1 MKRVSHYAAGA
12 LCLALVFAG
21 AALAQDMAA
30 HGDAGMGHDQPA
42 AATQPVAA
50 KDEIVIDNFAFSPA
64 QLTVPRGTRLTWI
77 NRDDDPHTVTSAAD
91 PKAFKSPALDT
102 GESFAVTFDKPGT
115 YHYFCSIHPHM
126 EGTIV
131 VQ

>member
-1 MKRVSHYAAGA
+1 MKRVSHCAAGV
-12 LCLALVFAG
+12 LGLALSFAG
-21 AALAQDMAA
+21 AAFAQDMAA
-30 HGDAGMGHDQPA
+30 HGDGGMGHATPIATTAPA
-42 AATQPVAA
+42 AA
-50 KDEIVIDNFAFSPA
+50 KNEIVIDNFAFAPA
-64 QLTVPRGTRLTWI
+64 QLTVPRGTRLTWT
-77 NRDDDPHTVTSAAD
+77 NRDDDPHTVTSATD

-102 GESFAVTFDKPGT
+102 GESFAVTFDQPGT

>member
-1 MKRVSHYAAGA
+1 MKRDSLSWAGV
-12 LCLALVFAG
+12 LCLALVFPG
-21 AALAQDMAA
+21 AAFAQDMAA
-30 HGDAGMGHDQPA
+30 HREAGMVHAAQQA
-42 AATQPVAA
+42 AAQTVAA

-64 QLTVPRGTRLTWI
+64 RLTVPRGTRLTWT
-77 NRDDDPHTVTSAAD
+77 NRDDDPHTVTSTAD

-115 YHYFCSIHPHM
+115 YQYFCSIHPHM
-126 EGTIV
+126 VGTIV